1 MHDDLSKRTQIQA
14 GTICSIEQLSQQRDT
29 LRTEVDELWAQRNA
43 LLGDIPNST
52 VNNHGHVNS
61 NCVTPSQSPTQP
73 PQPPPSL
80 RRVSAQI
87 PTHVPSQAIA
97 IAQSLQQTPSLNGLP
112 QIPVVPRMVT
122 LRPQSEGYS
131 ERLPIVTSRSLEAA
145 HAHPLVAGARVGN
158 EVNNNNQRTAQK
170 DGPPDL
176 LIPNHTINNNGV
188 SIKEKRNEES
198 PITIN
203 LNVNDSD
210 GQKSEPPLM
219 DAKVDIVGKAL
230 QAEEKDTNTKVDDV
244 TITMTANDVVP
255 DVATF
260 GFVSAEPI
268 ECGDNTETE
277 EK

>member
-1 MHDDLSKRTQIQA
+1 
-14 GTICSIEQLSQQRDT
+14 
-29 LRTEVDELWAQRNA
+29 
-43 LLGDIPNST
+43 
-52 VNNHGHVNS
+52 
-61 NCVTPSQSPTQP
+61 
-73 PQPPPSL
+73 
-80 RRVSAQI
+80 
-87 PTHVPSQAIA
+87 
-97 IAQSLQQTPSLNGLP
+97 
-112 QIPVVPRMVT
+112 
-122 LRPQSEGYS
+122 
-131 ERLPIVTSRSLEAA
+131 
-145 HAHPLVAGARVGN
+145 
-158 EVNNNNQRTAQK
+158 VNNNNQRTAQK

-210 GQKSEPPLM
+210 AQKSEPPLM